1 MIRGAVDIK
10 EDTPA
15 AIRDGV
21 EKLLKAISDEVTLLP
36 ECIRTFIVT
45 STRDIRSAYPCAF
58 IRRSGYERTPLLCV
72 QEMDVEGALPM
83 TIRFLIQMDGEDSN
97 HFVYLGGAAGLRD
110 D

>member
-1 MIRGAVDIK
+1 
-10 EDTPA
+10 
-15 AIRDGV
+15 
-21 EKLLKAISDEVTLLP
+21 
-36 ECIRTFIVT
+36 
-45 STRDIRSAYPCAF
+45 
-58 IRRSGYERTPLLCV
+58 LLCV